1 VANGAITSGL
11 QWTTDLPDGQITDFP
26 VQPLLQKYFPS
37 RLTQITSISTAVSP
51 PEGRIAIVTD
61 AGWDAV
67 DAAASGAL
75 VKQRAD
81 EWRLICGR
89 RSRVVLTP
97 RRWRQVLR
105 DFR

>member
-1 VANGAITSGL
+1 VGNSAITSPL
-11 QWTTDLPDGQITDFP
+11 QWTTDLPDGQISHFLSSPFRKNIP
-26 VQPLLQKYFPS
+26 VPSIPKSLLYPPPS
-37 RLTQITSISTAVSP
+37 RP

-81 EWRLICGR
+81 EWRLIR
-89 RSRVVLTP
+89 
-97 RRWRQVLR
+97 LR
-105 DFR
+105 